1 MKMHWMRRLIVSVL
15 VCGVTAHAMAESSL
29 PTADSFAVLQQK
41 VAELSP
47 EAIEQTLI
55 VMDDDDTLMMMPCP
69 DRKAF
74 EGCQYLGG
82 PAWYSWQ
89 TGLFTKNSAFKVAS
103 NRDQLIEIS
112 ALLLSVTNVDYTEK
126 ELPDLLQQLTGAGAK
141 LLVLT
146 DRGPN
151 NVSATA
157 RQFKYHT
164 LSGGKYAHFL
174 DLIQQNAL
182 LGRDSAKTNI
192 ASPFYCAAGSRPV
205 SYQQGVM
212 YGAGQNKGDML
223 YCLLEQTQ
231 SETIK
236 HIFFIDDIL
245 QNVIDVHQAFAADN
259 PYQMTAMHYT
269 RLQDHKAALTEG
281 PRAAQLQKNAHQRW
295 QAIKNILER
304 NLLAPV
310 VPTADQ

>member
-15 VCGVTAHAMAESSL
+15 LCSFMAHAMAESSL
-29 PTADSFAVLQQK
+29 PTADSFAVLHER
-41 VAELSP
+41 VVELSP
-47 EAIEQTLI
+47 EAIKRTLI

-69 DRKAF
+69 DSKAF

-82 PAWYSWQ
+82 PAWDSWQ
-89 TGLFTKNSAFKVAS
+89 TSLFTKNSAFKVAN

-126 ELPDLLQQLTGAGAK
+126 ELPDLLEQLTGAGAK

-182 LGRDSAKTNI
+182 LGKDSAKTNI
-192 ASPFYCAAGSRPV
+192 ASPFYCATGSRPV

-223 YCLLEQTQ
+223 HCLLELTQ
-231 SETIK
+231 SETIE

-245 QNVIDVHQAFAADN
+245 QNVIDVHQAFSGNN
-259 PYQMTAMHYT
+259 PYQMHVMHYT
-269 RLQDHKAALTEG
+269 RLREHKAALTEG
-281 PRAAQLQKNAHQRW
+281 PHAAQLQQNAHQRW
-295 QAIKNILER
+295 QAIKNTLEQ
-304 NLLAPV
+304 NLLAPA